1 MELPITTERRQ
12 FRIAHLKIQVVRFTR
27 LDEKCSTHR
36 SLKATN
42 HPNVT
47 ICTLKT
53 ITTTI
58 YLSKLARPSKK
69 LTKLNKKREV
79 SVSTPPTKI
88 SQV

>member
-12 FRIAHLKIQVVRFTR
+12 FRIAHLIILEVRFR
-27 LDEKCSTHR
+27 GQDEKCSIHR

-42 HPNVT
+42 QPNVT
-47 ICTLKT
+47 TCTLKT
-53 ITTTI
+53 IITTI
-58 YLSKLARPSKK
+58 YLSKLVRPSKK

-88 SQV
+88 SPV